1 MRYPQYI
8 EADFAFPPFYHV
20 TMQPPQKRIQDLEA
34 ALLGTL
40 DRALPQTGILP
51 GHQVAVGVGSR
62 GIAELP
68 RIVRAV
74 CERIQAMG
82 AHPFIIPAM
91 GSHGGATDAG
101 QRRILNSLGVTEESC
116 GAPIRSSL
124 AAVPVG
130 TVLGEVPVYFAKDAL
145 AADHSVCIN
154 RIKAHTKF
162 KAAIESGLLKMICV
176 GMGKHQGALA
186 YHQYALKYGF
196 ARLLEKMGA
205 KALAQSNLRL
215 GLAVVENAADEP
227 LHVEAVPASAIA
239 RREPALLRMAKACF
253 PRLPIDA
260 IDALII
266 GKIGKEI
273 SGSGMDP
280 NVTGRTYDLKESDFS
295 SVLKATRVALLRLSP
310 HSRGNAIGLGNADI
324 ITEQLFADMDYEAT
338 VINALTSLSLRKAF
352 IPVRLPSDEKAIQ
365 AAFCTLGPVLPE
377 KVRAVLIRDTLH
389 VGEFWVSQALK
400 PEVEA
405 VSGARIAEKV
415 ALEFD
420 GKGAL
425 IDPPL
430 Y

>member
-20 TMQPPQKRIQDLEA
+20 TMQPPQDQLQELEA
-34 ALLGTL
+34 AVGDTL
-40 DRALPQTGILP
+40 DRALPGTGILP

-82 AHPFIIPAM
+82 AHPLIIPAM

-101 QRRILNSLGVTEESC
+101 QRHILQSLGVTEESC
-116 GAPIRSSL
+116 GAPVHSSL
-124 AAVPVG
+124 AAVQVG
-130 TVLGEVPVYFAKDAL
+130 TVLGEVPVYFSQDAL
-145 AADHSVCIN
+145 AADHSICIN

-176 GMGKHQGALA
+176 GMGKHEGALA

-205 KALAQSNLRL
+205 KALEQSNLRL
-215 GLAVVENAADEP
+215 GLAVVENAADAP
-227 LHVEAVPASAIA
+227 LHVEAVPASQIA
-239 RREPALLRMAKACF
+239 RREPVLLEMAKACF
-253 PRLPIDA
+253 PRLPIDQV
-260 IDALII
+260 DALII

-280 NVTGRTYDLKESDFS
+280 NVTGRTYDLRESDFS
-295 SVLKATRVALLRLSP
+295 SVLNATRVALLRLSP

-338 VINALTSLSLRKAF
+338 LINALTSLSLRKAF

-365 AAFCTLGPVLPE
+365 AAFCTLGPVPPAA
-377 KVRAVLIRDTLH
+377 VRAVLIRDTLH

-400 PEVEA
+400 PEIA
-405 VSGARIAEKV
+405 ALSRARISEKL
-415 ALEFD
+415 ALAFD
-420 GKGAL
+420 GDGGL
-425 IDPPL
+425 RRPCL